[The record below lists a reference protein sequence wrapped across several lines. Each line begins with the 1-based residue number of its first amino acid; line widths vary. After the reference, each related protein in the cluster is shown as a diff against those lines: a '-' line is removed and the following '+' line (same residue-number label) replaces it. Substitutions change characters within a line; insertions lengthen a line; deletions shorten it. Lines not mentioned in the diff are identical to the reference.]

1 MSSPATPG
9 DIRTLIEAWYR
20 SGIDEVD
27 PVESVRRAIEWNGS
41 RLTVDARHVDLA
53 SDARVVAVAIGKAA
67 AGMAHGLDS
76 VFGDRIDDATIL
88 TRDGHAESAPTGWTV
103 FEARHPVPDE
113 RGVEATRHILETV
126 DGLGPN
132 DLVIVLISG
141 GGSALLELPREPLG
155 LDDIQ
160 ETTRLLLRAGA
171 PIQDLNAVRSELSM
185 VKGGGLRASIGEA
198 TCVSLILSD
207 VLGNDPTVIASGPT
221 IAREPQPD
229 VALHVLAAHDLTG
242 AVPRAVI
249 KALAVHRESHPVAP
263 GDDIYAIVG
272 DNEAFV
278 ERIVREATLAG
289 FRAELVLPAAEGEA
303 RDLANHFIDLAVGV
317 NPAIEIVFG
326 GGEATV
332 TVRGDGQGGRNTEF
346 ALAAAVRIATEA
358 DDWVVASLASDGQDG
373 TLDDAGAI
381 VDRATVSRGVAA
393 GFDAGKSLDMND
405 SGTFL
410 SATGDLFS
418 PGPTGT
424 NVNDVYVAFRLRGD
438 AG

>member
-1 MSSPATPG
+1 MVTSSE
-9 DIRTLIEAWYR
+9 IRSLIEAWYR
-20 SGIDEVD
+20 AGIDEVD
-27 PVESVRRAIEWNGS
+27 PAESVRRAIKWDGS
-41 RLTVDARHVDLA
+41 RLSIEAQNVEVA

-67 AGMAHGLDS
+67 AGMARGLDG
-76 VFGDRIDDATIL
+76 VLGDRIDVATIL
-88 TRDGHAESAPTGWTV
+88 TRDGHAEAVPTGWTV
-103 FEARHPVPDE
+103 YEARHPVPDE
-113 RGVEATRHILETV
+113 RGVVATRHILDSV
-126 DGLGPN
+126 SGLGAN

-171 PIQDLNAVRSELSM
+171 PIQDLNAVRSELSL
-185 VKGGGLRASIGEA
+185 VKGGGLRVAIGKA

-207 VLGNDPTVIASGPT
+207 VLGNDPSVIASGPT
-221 IAREPQPD
+221 IVREPQPANAGD
-229 VALHVLAAHDLTG
+229 VLAAYGITT
-242 AVPRAVI
+242 AVPPAVLRALDDDRE
-249 KALAVHRESHPVAP
+249 ALPVAAT
-263 GDDIYAIVG
+263 DDVFAIVG

-278 ERIVREATLAG
+278 GRMVREATHAG

-303 RDLANHFIDLAVGV
+303 RDLANQFIDLAVGV
-317 NPAIEIVFG
+317 NPAIDIVFG

-358 DDWVVASLASDGQDG
+358 EDWVVASLASDGQDG

-381 VDRATVSRGVAA
+381 VDRSTIARGKAQDLDVTAA
-393 GFDAGKSLDMND
+393 LETSD

-410 SATGDLFS
+410 GATGDLFS

-424 NVNDVYVAFRLRGD
+424 NVNDVYVAVRLRGNES
-438 AG
+438 

>member
-1 MSSPATPG
+1 
-9 DIRTLIEAWYR
+9 
-20 SGIDEVD
+20 
-27 PVESVRRAIEWNGS
+27 
-41 RLTVDARHVDLA
+41 
-53 SDARVVAVAIGKAA
+53 VVAVAIGKAA
-67 AGMAHGLDS
+67 AGMACGLDS
-76 VFGDRIDDATIL
+76 VLGDRIDIATIL
-88 TRDGHAESAPTGWTV
+88 TRDGHADSAPSGWNV

-113 RGVEATRHILETV
+113 RGVAATRHILETV
-126 DGLGPN
+126 NGLGPN

-141 GGSALLELPREPLG
+141 GGSALLELPRNPLR

-171 PIQDLNAVRSELSM
+171 PIQDLNAVRSELSL
-185 VKGGGLRASIGEA
+185 VKGGGLRSAIGEA
-198 TCVSLILSD
+198 TCVTLILSD
-207 VLGNDPTVIASGPT
+207 VLGNDPSVIASGPT
-221 IAREPQPD
+221 IARTPQPD
-229 VALHVLAAHDLTG
+229 AALRVLAAYDLTG
-242 AVPRAVI
+242 AVPRAVTE
-249 KALAVHRESHPVAP
+249 ALEENRVSSPMSG
-263 GDDIYAIVG
+263 GDDLYVIVG
-272 DNEAFV
+272 DNQAFV
-278 ERIVREATLAG
+278 ECMVREATLAG

-303 RDLANHFIDLAVGV
+303 RDLANHFIDLAIGV

-346 ALAAAVRIATEA
+346 ALAAAVRIAAEA

-381 VDRATVSRGVAA
+381 VDRGTVSRGVAA
-393 GFDAGKSLDMND
+393 GFDAGKSLETND
-405 SGTFL
+405 SGGFL
-410 SATGDLFS
+410 GASGDLFS